1 MNAMR
6 QTEIAMEKEIE
17 MEAVIA
23 TDMEAE
29 IAIVVEIEIEIA
41 TVAAIVLQESIVS
54 EVATATRSRSLG
66 RGISTEFPETKRK
79 KS

>member
-1 MNAMR
+1 MNAMK

-66 RGISTEFPETKRK
+66 RGISTELETKRK
-79 KS
+79 ES

>member
-23 TDMEAE
+23 IDMEAE
-29 IAIVVEIEIEIA
+29 IAIVVEIEIA

-66 RGISTEFPETKRK
+66 RGISTELETKRK
-79 KS
+79 KN